1 VITTEQDP
9 GTGWDALAVDG
20 SVVHIRLLRPEDEEE
35 LKALNHRVSDR
46 SIYLRFFALDRHGA
60 DAQAHHLA
68 APAVGDHQVALLAE
82 VAGRIVGV
90 GSFELIRVGEAEM
103 AFLVDDAAQGHG
115 IGTLLLEQLA
125 AIAHEQGIRRLLAD
139 TLADNGPM
147 LSVFTRSG
155 FEQVHTLDHGVVELS
170 LDTDYAPTGIDRMA
184 ERERDAGDRSL
195 RRLLTPS
202 SVAVI
207 GAGRRV
213 GGIGHEV
220 LANLVEGGFTGDLVA
235 VNPQAR
241 QIEDITSYPSIGAVP
256 GPVDLVV
263 IAVPAAQVPTVLEE
277 CGQAGVGGAVIL
289 SAGFG
294 ESGPG
299 GQEIQRGLVVTAR
312 RYGLRLIGPN
322 CLGIANTNPAVRL
335 EANFATVRPLA
346 GTLALAAQSG
356 AVGVAVLDHA
366 SRVGLGISEF
376 VSLGNKIDV
385 SGNDLLLHWWQEPRT
400 DVIGLYL
407 ESFGNPRKFA
417 RLARLVGRTKP
428 VLVVKSGR
436 SSSGRRAGASHT
448 AAAATP
454 DTAVDALFAQAGVLR
469 MDTLE
474 ELVETARVLAGRP
487 LPHGRRLGVVGNAG
501 GAGVLAADAAETFG
515 VEVPELSE
523 LTRKAMAEA
532 MGSATAANPTDLGA
546 AASAEVLERA
556 IKVSLDSGE
565 IDALLVVFAATRAG
579 NVDETYAAIARA
591 AAGATIP
598 VVVTCLGAP
607 GAALQVELADGG
619 RLPVFPFPE
628 GAVRALSQAMRYAE
642 WRARPQGVVPELSGV
657 DLDAA
662 RTVVADLLAGSPEG
676 GWLDPPAAEQ
686 LIRAAGIPIV
696 PTAAAADRACAIA
709 GGERVGYPVAL
720 KTAAAGVVHKTDVGG
735 VELGIADGAALGT
748 AYDAVVGATG
758 DPHVLIQTMVP
769 TGTELVAGLVRDP
782 LFGPVVM
789 AGSGGLL
796 TDLLAD
802 RRWCGLPLTD
812 LDATEMVRSL
822 RCAPLLAGYRGAKP
836 ADLPAVLEVL
846 HRIAWLAE
854 HVPEVSEL
862 DINPLVA
869 TPAGAF
875 AVDLKVRIAPAAI
888 EPAPYSRRLR

>member
-1 VITTEQDP
+1 VTVTEQDP
-9 GTGWDALAVDG
+9 GAVGWDALAMDG
-20 SVVHIRLLRPEDEEE
+20 SVVRLRPVRPEDEDA

-46 SIYLRFFALDRHGA
+46 SIYLRFFALDRRGA

-68 APAVGDHQVALLAE
+68 APQVGDHPVALLAE
-82 VAGRIVGV
+82 IAGQVVGV
-90 GSFELIRVGEAEM
+90 GSFELTRTGEAEM
-103 AFLVDDAAQGHG
+103 AFLVDDAVQGRG

-125 AIAHEQGIRRLLAD
+125 AVAHEQGIDRLLAD

-155 FEQVHTLDHGVVELS
+155 FDQVHTLDQGVVELS
-170 LDTDYAPTGIDRMA
+170 LNTGYAPTGVDRMA
-184 ERERDAGDRSL
+184 ERERAAGDQSL
-195 RRLLTPS
+195 RRLLTPA

-207 GAGRRV
+207 GAGRRT

-220 LANLVEGGFTGDLVA
+220 LANLVEGGFIGELFA
-235 VNPQAR
+235 VNPLAKA
-241 QIEDITSYPSIGAVP
+241 IEGITSYPSIGVVP

-263 IAVPAAQVPTVLEE
+263 IAVPAAQVPSILEE
-277 CGQAGVGGAVIL
+277 CGLAGVGGAVIL
-289 SAGFG
+289 TDGFG
-294 ESGPG
+294 ESGPVG
-299 GQEIQRGLVVTAR
+299 LEVQRHLIATAR
-312 RYGLRLIGPN
+312 RFGLRLIGPN
-322 CLGIANTNPAVRL
+322 CLGIANTAPAVRL

-356 AVGVAVLDHA
+356 AVGAAVLDHA
-366 SRVGLGISEF
+366 TRVGLGISEF
-376 VSLGNKIDV
+376 VSLGTKIDV

-474 ELVETARVLAGRP
+474 ELVETARVFAGRP
-487 LPHGRRLGVVGNAG
+487 LPRGRRLGVVGNAG
-501 GAGVLAADAAETFG
+501 GAGVLAADAAEALG

-523 LTRKAMAEA
+523 LTRKAM
-532 MGSATAANPTDLGA
+532 GTATAGNPTDLGT
-546 AASAEVLERA
+546 AASAEALERA

-565 IDALLVVFAATRAG
+565 IDALLVVVAATRAG
-579 NVDETYAAIARA
+579 DVDEAYAAIGRA

-598 VVVTCLGAP
+598 VVVNCLGAP
-607 GAALQVELADGG
+607 GAAPQIELEDGG

-642 WRARPQGVVPELSGV
+642 WRARPQGVVPELTGL
-657 DLDAA
+657 DLGTA
-662 RTVVADLLAGSPEG
+662 RAVVAESLAAAPEG
-676 GWLDPPAAEQ
+676 GWLEPHAVEQ
-686 LIRAAGIPIV
+686 LMRAVGVPIV
-696 PTAAAADRACAIA
+696 PTA
-709 GGERVGYPVAL
+709 P
-720 KTAAAGVVHKTDVGG
+720 
-735 VELGIADGAALGT
+735 
-748 AYDAVVGATG
+748 AV
-758 DPHVLIQTMVP
+758 I
-769 TGTELVAGLVRDP
+769 ELVAGLVRDP
-782 LFGPVVM
+782 LFGPILM
-789 AGSGGLL
+789 AGSGGVL

-802 RRWCGLPLTD
+802 RRWCGLPMTD

-822 RCAPLLAGYRGAKP
+822 RCAPLLAGYRGAQP
-836 ADLPAVLEVL
+836 VDVPAVLEVL
-846 HRIAWLAE
+846 HRIAFLAE
-854 HVPEVSEL
+854 NVPEVMEL
-862 DINPLVA
+862 DVNPLVA

-875 AVDLKVRIAPAAI
+875 AVDVKVRITPAVGEPAA
-888 EPAPYSRRLR
+888 YTRRLR